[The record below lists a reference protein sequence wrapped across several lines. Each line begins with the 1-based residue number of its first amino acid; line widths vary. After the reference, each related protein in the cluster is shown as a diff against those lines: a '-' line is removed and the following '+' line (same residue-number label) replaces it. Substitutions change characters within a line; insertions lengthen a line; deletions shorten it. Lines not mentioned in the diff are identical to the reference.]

1 MTLDTPHPR
10 RGKCA
15 ASLLSAHTLHP
26 SSLSGLSQF
35 GCGDAGCTSHVV
47 GFQMKRVLAW
57 LALFLSFPLS
67 ARTQEAG
74 TLTLVEGA
82 LRVIRGTTVLQAV
95 EGMRLRPG
103 DIFESSD
110 PGFAQLEFPGGAV
123 VALGSSSRLF
133 LLSDRSGRGPEK
145 SGGAAPAVELVLLS
159 GWLKGEINPNAGAYR
174 YATPALAATS
184 RDGSVV
190 LHAAAATEIFV
201 ESGSAAIG
209 VVSPDG
215 NLGTSTSSKAG
226 QFFSRRAGKSV
237 TSSPRPDP
245 GFVNSMPRPFRDTL
259 PSRLAHF
266 AGKRPAEPRRDHE
279 VTYAEV
285 QPWLTAGHAWRRGLV
300 QRFEPRLN
308 DAEFRRGIEA
318 HMGEHP
324 EWDRILH
331 PEKYQPKTP
340 PPADN
345 PKSQPGG
352 E

>member
-1 MTLDTPHPR
+1 M
-10 RGKCA
+10 G
-15 ASLLSAHTLHP
+15 S
-26 SSLSGLSQF
+26 
-35 GCGDAGCTSHVV
+35 
-47 GFQMKRVLAW
+47 QMKRVLAL

-74 TLTLVEGA
+74 ALTFVEGA

-103 DIFESSD
+103 DIFESAD

-123 VALGSSSRLF
+123 VALGSSTRLF
-133 LLSDRSGRGPEK
+133 LLSDRAGRGVEK
-145 SGGAAPAVELVLLS
+145 TGGATPAVELVLLS

-184 RDGSVV
+184 RDGAVV
-190 LHAAAATEIFV
+190 LHAAAVTEIYV

-209 VVSPDG
+209 VVNPDG
-215 NLGTSTSSKAG
+215 NLGNSSSTKAG
-226 QFFSRRAGKSV
+226 QFFSRRVGKSV
-237 TSSPRPDP
+237 ITSPRPDP
-245 GFVNSMPRPFRDTL
+245 SFVNAMPRPFRDTL
-259 PSRLAHF
+259 PSRLPRF
-266 AGKRPAEPRRDHE
+266 AGKRPPEPRRDHE
-279 VTYAEV
+279 VTYPEI
-285 QPWLTAGHAWRRGLV
+285 QPWLTTGHAWRRGFV

-308 DAEFRRGIEA
+308 DAEFRKGIEA
-318 HMGEHP
+318 HLGEHP

-345 PKSQPGG
+345 PKSQPGR

>member
-1 MTLDTPHPR
+1 MRLCRLYFPR
-10 RGKCA
+10 
-15 ASLLSAHTLHP
+15 
-26 SSLSGLSQF
+26 
-35 GCGDAGCTSHVV
+35 V
-47 GFQMKRVLAW
+47 GFQMKRVLAL
-57 LALFLSFPLS
+57 LALLLSFPLS
-67 ARTQEAG
+67 ACTQEAG
-74 TLTLVEGA
+74 TLTLVEGP
-82 LRVIRGTTVLQAV
+82 LRIIRGTALLLAV

-123 VALGSSSRLF
+123 VALGPSSRLF
-133 LLSDRSGRGPEK
+133 LVSDRAGRGAEK
-145 SGGAAPAVELVLLS
+145 TGGAGPAVELLLLS
-159 GWLKGEINPNAGAYR
+159 GWLKGEINPNAGAFR
-174 YATPALAATS
+174 YVTPALAATS
-184 RDGSVV
+184 REGSVV
-190 LHAAAATEIFV
+190 LHAAATTEIFV

-215 NLGTSTSSKAG
+215 SLGSSSNTKAG

-237 TSSPRPDP
+237 ITNPRPDA

-259 PSRLAHF
+259 PSRLPRF

-331 PEKYQPKTP
+331 PEKYAPKTP

>member
-1 MTLDTPHPR
+1 M
-10 RGKCA
+10 
-15 ASLLSAHTLHP
+15 
-26 SSLSGLSQF
+26 
-35 GCGDAGCTSHVV
+35 
-47 GFQMKRVLAW
+47 GFQMKRVLAM

-74 TLTLVEGA
+74 TLTYLEGA

-103 DIFESSD
+103 DIFESAD

-123 VALGSSSRLF
+123 VALGSSSRLL
-133 LLSDRSGRGPEK
+133 LLSDRAGQT
-145 SGGAAPAVELVLLS
+145 GGTTPAVELVLLS
-159 GWLKGEINPNAGAYR
+159 GWLKGEIKVNSGAYR

-184 RDGSVV
+184 REGSVV

-201 ESGSAAIG
+201 ESGLAAIA

-215 NLGTSTSSKAG
+215 NLGNSSSTKAG

-237 TSSPRPDP
+237 ITSPRPDP
-245 GFVNSMPRPFRDTL
+245 SFVNAMPRPFRDTL
-259 PSRLAHF
+259 PSRLPRF

-279 VTYAEV
+279 VTYPEI
-285 QPWLTAGHAWRRGLV
+285 QPWLTTGHAWRRGFV
-300 QRFEPRLN
+300 QRFEPRLH
-308 DAEFRRGIEA
+308 DAEFRKGIEA
-318 HMGEHP
+318 HLGEHP

-331 PEKYQPKTP
+331 PEKYEPKTP

-345 PKSQPGG
+345 PKSQPGR

>member
-1 MTLDTPHPR
+1 M
-10 RGKCA
+10 
-15 ASLLSAHTLHP
+15 
-26 SSLSGLSQF
+26 
-35 GCGDAGCTSHVV
+35 
-47 GFQMKRVLAW
+47 GFQMKRVLA
-57 LALFLSFPLS
+57 LLTLFLSFPLS

-74 TLTLVEGA
+74 TLTYLEGA

-103 DIFESSD
+103 DIFESAD

-123 VALGSSSRLF
+123 VALGSSSRLL
-133 LLSDRSGRGPEK
+133 LLSDRAGQT
-145 SGGAAPAVELVLLS
+145 GGTTPAVELVLLS
-159 GWLKGEINPNAGAYR
+159 GWLKGEIKVNSGAYR

-184 RDGSVV
+184 REGSVV

-201 ESGSAAIG
+201 ESGLAAIA

-215 NLGTSTSSKAG
+215 NLGNSSSTKAG

-237 TSSPRPDP
+237 ITSPRPDP
-245 GFVNSMPRPFRDTL
+245 SFVNAMPRPFRDTL
-259 PSRLAHF
+259 PSRLSRF
-266 AGKRPAEPRRDHE
+266 AGKRAAEPRRDHE
-279 VTYAEV
+279 VTYQEI
-285 QPWLTAGHAWRRGLV
+285 QPWLTTGRAWRRGFV

-308 DAEFRRGIEA
+308 DAEFRKGIEA
-318 HMGEHP
+318 HRGEFP

-331 PEKYQPKTP
+331 PEKYEPKTP

-345 PKSQPGG
+345 PKSQPGR